1 MTGAGGPLGFDPGD
15 QEPAVPRGPGR
26 DPGDDPAG
34 LRGTGRSRVPLGIA
48 LLAAAVLLVWVA
60 VNTIRS
66 SGVPSAGLEAGR
78 SAPPFAA
85 PLALSARTGDVNV
98 ARRSGQGAAGSVPA
112 CSVRGAGILNS
123 CDLMRRPTALV
134 FFTARTDRC
143 VAALRQFEQLRPRH
157 PRVAIAAVALGGDR
171 DRVRSVVRD
180 LGLGYPV
187 AYDRDSVLANLYGV
201 AVCPLAT
208 FVRPGGVVQGALV
221 GTRTTAALDARL
233 TALERTGTTGG

>member
-1 MTGAGGPLGFDPGD
+1 MSGDGGPLGFDAGED
-15 QEPAVPRGPGR
+15 QPAAPRTGADG
-26 DPGDDPAG
+26 PGDDPAG

-48 LLAAAVLLVWVA
+48 LLAATLLLVWVA

-66 SGVPSAGLEAGR
+66 SGVPSAGLAAGR

-85 PLALSARTGDVNV
+85 PLAVSAQTGDVNV

-112 CSVRGAGILNS
+112 CSVRGPGIVNS

-143 VAALRQFEQLRPRH
+143 VAALRQFERLRPRH

-171 DRVRSVVRD
+171 DRVRAIVRD

-208 FVRPGGVVQGALV
+208 FVGPGGTVQGTLV
-221 GTRTTAALDARL
+221 GTRSTAALDARL
-233 TALERTGTTGG
+233 SALERTGTAGG